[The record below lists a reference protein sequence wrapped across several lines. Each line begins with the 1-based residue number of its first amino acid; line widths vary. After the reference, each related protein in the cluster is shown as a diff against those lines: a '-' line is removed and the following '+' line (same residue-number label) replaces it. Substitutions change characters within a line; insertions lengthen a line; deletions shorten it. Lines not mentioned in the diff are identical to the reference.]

1 MERYSTIDKKYKRE
15 IVLLKARPCRWGKC
29 RFCDYIEDNEIN
41 EEKIDQINKEVLKKV
56 TGKYGVLEVIDSA
69 SFFEITENT
78 KKMIKKIVDEKN
90 IHTLF
95 FECHWIYRNKVHEI
109 REYFKNQKIIIKTG
123 VETFDNDFRE
133 NYLRKG
139 AGFKDYKEVLKYF
152 DSPCLM
158 VGIKGQTKEMIDR
171 DMKIILNNFPHATVN
186 VFNNNSTDVKRD
198 DKLVEWFL
206 EKYHQRLISNEKIDY
221 LYNITDFG
229 VGWWKMSLE
238 DIL

>member
-1 MERYSTIDKKYKRE
+1 MMERYSTIDKKYKRE
-15 IVLLKARPCRWGKC
+15 IVLLKAKPCRWGKC

-41 EEKIDQINKEVLKKV
+41 EEKIDQINKEVLKKI

-69 SFFEITENT
+69 SFFELTENT
-78 KKMIKKIVDEKN
+78 KKMIKEIVNEKN

-133 NYLRKG
+133 NYLKKG
-139 AGFKDYKEVLKYF
+139 ACFKDYKEVLKYF

-171 DMKIILNNFPHATVN
+171 DMDIILNNFPHATVN
-186 VFNNNSTDVKRD
+186 VFNENSTDVKRD
-198 DKLVEWFL
+198 DELVNWFL
-206 EKYHQRLISNEKIDY
+206 KKYHDKLKENPKIDY

-229 VGWWKMSLE
+229 VG
-238 DIL
+238 

>member
-1 MERYSTIDKKYKRE
+1 MMERYSTIDKKYKRE

-41 EEKIDQINKEVLKKV
+41 EEKIDKINKKVLRKI
-56 TGKYGVLEVIDSA
+56 TGKYGVVEVIDSA
-69 SFFEITENT
+69 SFFELTEKT
-78 KKMIKKIVDEKN
+78 KKMIKEIIDEKN

-95 FECHWIYRNKVHEI
+95 FECHWIYRNKAHEI

-133 NYLRKG
+133 NYLKKG

-158 VGIKGQTKEMIDR
+158 VGIKGQTKDMIDR
-171 DMKIILNNFPHATVN
+171 DMDIILNNFNHATVN

-198 DKLVEWFL
+198 DKLVDWFL
-206 EKYHQRLISNEKIDY
+206 NKYHQRLISNEKIDY

-229 VGWWKMSLE
+229 VG
-238 DIL
+238 

>member
-41 EEKIDQINKEVLKKV
+41 EEKIDKINKKVLRKI
-56 TGKYGVLEVIDSA
+56 TGKYGVVEVIDSA
-69 SFFEITENT
+69 SFFELTEKT
-78 KKMIKKIVDEKN
+78 KKMIKEIVDEKN

-133 NYLRKG
+133 NYLKKG

-158 VGIKGQTKEMIDR
+158 VGIKGQTKDMIDR
-171 DMKIILNNFPHATVN
+171 DMDIILNNFNHATVN

-198 DKLVEWFL
+198 DKLVDWFL
-206 EKYHQRLISNEKIDY
+206 NKYHQRLISNEKIDY

-229 VGWWKMSLE
+229 VG
-238 DIL
+238 

>member
-1 MERYSTIDKKYKRE
+1 MMERYSTIDKKYKRE

-41 EEKIDQINKEVLKKV
+41 EEKIDKINKKVLRKI
-56 TGKYGVLEVIDSA
+56 TGKYGVVEVIDSA
-69 SFFEITENT
+69 SFFELTEKT
-78 KKMIKKIVDEKN
+78 KKMIKEIVDEKN

-95 FECHWIYRNKVHEI
+95 FECHWIYRNKAHEI

-133 NYLRKG
+133 NYLKKG

-158 VGIKGQTKEMIDR
+158 VGIKGQTKDMIDR
-171 DMKIILNNFPHATVN
+171 DMDIILNNFNHATVN

-198 DKLVEWFL
+198 DKLVDWFL
-206 EKYHQRLISNEKIDY
+206 NKYHQRLISNEKIDY
-221 LYNITDFG
+221 LYNITAFG
-229 VGWWKMSLE
+229 VG
-238 DIL
+238 

>member
-1 MERYSTIDKKYKRE
+1 MMERYSTIDKKYKRE

-41 EEKIDQINKEVLKKV
+41 EEKIDKINKKVLRKI
-56 TGKYGVLEVIDSA
+56 TGKYGVVEVIDSA
-69 SFFEITENT
+69 SFFELTEKT
-78 KKMIKKIVDEKN
+78 KKMIKEIVDEKN

-133 NYLRKG
+133 NYLKKG

-158 VGIKGQTKEMIDR
+158 VGIKGQTKDMIDR
-171 DMKIILNNFPHATVN
+171 DMDIILNNFNHATVN

-198 DKLVEWFL
+198 DKLVDWFL
-206 EKYHQRLISNEKIDY
+206 NKYHQRLISNEKIDY

-229 VGWWKMSLE
+229 VG
-238 DIL
+238 

>member
-41 EEKIDQINKEVLKKV
+41 EEKIDKINKKVLKKI
-56 TGKYGVLEVIDSA
+56 TGKYGVVEVIDSA
-69 SFFEITENT
+69 SFFELTEKT
-78 KKMIKKIVDEKN
+78 KKMIKEIVDEKN

-133 NYLRKG
+133 NYLKKG

-158 VGIKGQTKEMIDR
+158 VGIKGQTKDMIDR
-171 DMKIILNNFPHATVN
+171 DMDIILNNFNHATVN

-198 DKLVEWFL
+198 DKLVDWFL
-206 EKYHQRLISNEKIDY
+206 NKYHQRLISNEKIDY

>member
-41 EEKIDQINKEVLKKV
+41 EEKIDKINKKVLRKI
-56 TGKYGVLEVIDSA
+56 TGKYGVVEVIDSA
-69 SFFEITENT
+69 SFFELTEKT
-78 KKMIKKIVDEKN
+78 KKMIKEIVDEKN

-133 NYLRKG
+133 NYLKKG

-158 VGIKGQTKEMIDR
+158 VGIKGQTKDMIDR
-171 DMKIILNNFPHATVN
+171 DMDIILNNFNHATVN

-198 DKLVEWFL
+198 DKLVDWFL
-206 EKYHQRLISNEKIDY
+206 NKYHQRLISNEKIDY

>member
-1 MERYSTIDKKYKRE
+1 MMERYSTIDKKYKRE
-15 IVLLKARPCRWGKC
+15 IVLLKARPCRWEKC

-41 EEKIDQINKEVLKKV
+41 EEKIDKINKKVLRKI
-56 TGKYGVLEVIDSA
+56 TGKYGVVEVIDSA
-69 SFFEITENT
+69 SFFELTEKT
-78 KKMIKKIVDEKN
+78 KKMIKEIVDEKN

-133 NYLRKG
+133 NYLKKG

-158 VGIKGQTKEMIDR
+158 VGIKGQTKDMIDR
-171 DMKIILNNFPHATVN
+171 DMDIILNNFNHATVN

-198 DKLVEWFL
+198 DKLVDWFL
-206 EKYHQRLISNEKIDY
+206 NKYHQRLISNEKIDY

-229 VGWWKMSLE
+229 VG
-238 DIL
+238 

>member
-41 EEKIDQINKEVLKKV
+41 EEKIDKINKKVLRKI
-56 TGKYGVLEVIDSA
+56 TGKYGVVEVIDSA
-69 SFFEITENT
+69 SFFELTEKT
-78 KKMIKKIVDEKN
+78 KKMIKEIIDEKN

-95 FECHWIYRNKVHEI
+95 FECHWIYRNKAHEI

-133 NYLRKG
+133 NYLKKG

-158 VGIKGQTKEMIDR
+158 VGIKGQTKDMIDR
-171 DMKIILNNFPHATVN
+171 DMDIILNNFNHATVN

-198 DKLVEWFL
+198 DKLVDWFL
-206 EKYHQRLISNEKIDY
+206 NKYHQRLISNEKIDY

-229 VGWWKMSLE
+229 VG
-238 DIL
+238 

>member
-1 MERYSTIDKKYKRE
+1 MMERYSTIDKKYKRE

-171 DMKIILNNFPHATVN
+171 DMEIILNNFPYATVN
-186 VFNNNSTDVKRD
+186 VFNENSTDVKRD
-198 DKLVEWFL
+198 DKLVNWFL
-206 EKYHQRLISNEKIDY
+206 KKYHDKLKENPKIDY

-229 VGWWKMSLE
+229 VG
-238 DIL
+238 

>member
-1 MERYSTIDKKYKRE
+1 MMERYSTIDKKYKRE

-41 EEKIDQINKEVLKKV
+41 EEKIDKINKKVLRKI
-56 TGKYGVLEVIDSA
+56 TGKYGVVEVIDSA
-69 SFFEITENT
+69 SFFELTEKT
-78 KKMIKKIVDEKN
+78 KKMIKEIVDEKN

-109 REYFKNQKIIIKTG
+109 REYFENQKIIIKTG

-133 NYLRKG
+133 NYLKKG

-158 VGIKGQTKEMIDR
+158 VGIKGQTKDMIDR
-171 DMKIILNNFPHATVN
+171 DMDIILNNFNHATVN

-198 DKLVEWFL
+198 DKLVDWFL
-206 EKYHQRLISNEKIDY
+206 NKYHQRLISNEKIDY

-229 VGWWKMSLE
+229 VG
-238 DIL
+238 

>member
-1 MERYSTIDKKYKRE
+1 MMERYSTIDKKYKRE

-41 EEKIDQINKEVLKKV
+41 EEKIDKINKKVLRKI
-56 TGKYGVLEVIDSA
+56 TGKYGVVEVIDSA
-69 SFFEITENT
+69 SFFELTEKT
-78 KKMIKKIVDEKN
+78 KKMIKEIVDEKN

-133 NYLRKG
+133 NHLKKG

-152 DSPCLM
+152 DSSCLM
-158 VGIKGQTKEMIDR
+158 VGIKGQTKDMIDR
-171 DMKIILNNFPHATVN
+171 DMDIILNNFNHATVN

-198 DKLVEWFL
+198 DKLVDWFL
-206 EKYHQRLISNEKIDY
+206 NKYHQRLISNEKIDY

-229 VGWWKMSLE
+229 VG
-238 DIL
+238 

>member
-69 SFFEITENT
+69 SFFELTENT
-78 KKMIKKIVDEKN
+78 KKMIKEIVNEKN

-133 NYLRKG
+133 NHLKKG

-171 DMKIILNNFPHATVN
+171 DMEIILNNFPHATVN

-198 DKLVEWFL
+198 DELVNWFL
-206 EKYHQRLISNEKIDY
+206 KKYHDKLKENSKIDY

-229 VGWWKMSLE
+229 VG
-238 DIL
+238 

>member
-29 RFCDYIEDNEIN
+29 RFWDYIEDNEIN
-41 EEKIDQINKEVLKKV
+41 EEKIDKINEKVLRKI
-56 TGKYGVLEVIDSA
+56 TGKYGVVEVIDSA
-69 SFFEITENT
+69 SFFELTEKT
-78 KKMIKKIVDEKN
+78 KKMIKEIVDEKN

-133 NYLRKG
+133 NYLKKG

-158 VGIKGQTKEMIDR
+158 VGIKGQTKDMIDR
-171 DMKIILNNFPHATVN
+171 DMDIILNNFNHATVN

-198 DKLVEWFL
+198 DKLVDWFL
-206 EKYHQRLISNEKIDY
+206 NKYHQRLISNEKIDY

>member
-41 EEKIDQINKEVLKKV
+41 EEKIDKINKKVLRKI
-56 TGKYGVLEVIDSA
+56 TGKYGVVEVIDSA
-69 SFFEITENT
+69 SFFELTEKT
-78 KKMIKKIVDEKN
+78 KKMIKEIVDEKN

-133 NYLRKG
+133 NHLKKG

-158 VGIKGQTKEMIDR
+158 VGIKGQTKDMIDR
-171 DMKIILNNFPHATVN
+171 DMDIILNNFNHATVN

-198 DKLVEWFL
+198 DKLVDWFL
-206 EKYHQRLISNEKIDY
+206 NKYHQRLISNEKIDY

-229 VGWWKMSLE
+229 VG
-238 DIL
+238 

>member
-1 MERYSTIDKKYKRE
+1 MMERYSTIDKKYKRE
-15 IVLLKARPCRWGKC
+15 IVFLKARPCRWGKC

-41 EEKIDQINKEVLKKV
+41 EEKIDKINKKVLRKI
-56 TGKYGVLEVIDSA
+56 TGKYGVVEVIDSA
-69 SFFEITENT
+69 SFFELTEKT
-78 KKMIKKIVDEKN
+78 KKMIKEIVDEKN

-133 NYLRKG
+133 NYLKKG

-158 VGIKGQTKEMIDR
+158 VGIKGQTKDMIDR
-171 DMKIILNNFPHATVN
+171 DMDIILNNFNHATVN

-198 DKLVEWFL
+198 DKLVDWFL
-206 EKYHQRLISNEKIDY
+206 NKYHQRLISNEKIDY

-229 VGWWKMSLE
+229 VG
-238 DIL
+238 

>member
-69 SFFEITENT
+69 SFFELTENT
-78 KKMIKKIVDEKN
+78 KKMIKEIVNEKN

-133 NYLRKG
+133 NHLKKG

-171 DMKIILNNFPHATVN
+171 DMEIILNNFPHATIN
-186 VFNNNSTDVKRD
+186 VFNENSTDVKRD
-198 DKLVEWFL
+198 DELVNWFL
-206 EKYHQRLISNEKIDY
+206 KKYHDKLKENPKIDY

-229 VGWWKMSLE
+229 VG
-238 DIL
+238 

>member
-1 MERYSTIDKKYKRE
+1 MMERYSTIDKKYKRE

-41 EEKIDQINKEVLKKV
+41 EEKIDKINKKVLRKI
-56 TGKYGVLEVIDSA
+56 TGKYGVVEVIDSA
-69 SFFEITENT
+69 SFFELTEKT
-78 KKMIKKIVDEKN
+78 KKMIKEIVDEKN

-133 NYLRKG
+133 NYLKKR

-158 VGIKGQTKEMIDR
+158 VGIKGQTKDMVDR
-171 DMKIILNNFPHATVN
+171 DMDIILNNFNHATVN

-198 DKLVEWFL
+198 DKLVDWFL
-206 EKYHQRLISNEKIDY
+206 NKYHQRLISNEKIDY

-229 VGWWKMSLE
+229 VG
-238 DIL
+238 

>member
-41 EEKIDQINKEVLKKV
+41 EEKIDKINKKVLRKI
-56 TGKYGVLEVIDSA
+56 TGKYGVVEVIDSA
-69 SFFEITENT
+69 SFFELTEKT
-78 KKMIKKIVDEKN
+78 KKMIKEIIDEKN

-95 FECHWIYRNKVHEI
+95 FECHWIYRNKAHEI

-133 NYLRKG
+133 NYLKKG

-158 VGIKGQTKEMIDR
+158 VGIKGQTKDMIDR
-171 DMKIILNNFPHATVN
+171 DMDIILNNFNHATVN

-198 DKLVEWFL
+198 DKLVDWFL
-206 EKYHQRLISNEKIDY
+206 NKYHQRLISNEKIDY

>member
-1 MERYSTIDKKYKRE
+1 MMERYSTIDKKYKRE

-41 EEKIDQINKEVLKKV
+41 EEKIDKINKKVLRKI
-56 TGKYGVLEVIDSA
+56 TGKYGVVEVIDSA
-69 SFFEITENT
+69 SFFELTEKT
-78 KKMIKKIVDEKN
+78 KKMIKEIVDEKN

-133 NYLRKG
+133 NHLKKG

-158 VGIKGQTKEMIDR
+158 VGIKGQTKDMIDR
-171 DMKIILNNFPHATVN
+171 DMDIILNNFNHATVN

-198 DKLVEWFL
+198 DKLVDWFL
-206 EKYHQRLISNEKIDY
+206 NKYHQRLISNEKIDY

-229 VGWWKMSLE
+229 VG
-238 DIL
+238 

>member
-29 RFCDYIEDNEIN
+29 RFCDYIEDNEID

-69 SFFEITENT
+69 SFFELTENT
-78 KKMIKKIVDEKN
+78 KKMIKEIVNEKN

-123 VETFDNDFRE
+123 VESFDNDFRE
-133 NYLRKG
+133 NYLKKG

-171 DMKIILNNFPHATVN
+171 DMEIILNNFPHATVN
-186 VFNNNSTDVKRD
+186 VFNENSTDVKRD
-198 DKLVEWFL
+198 DELVNWFL
-206 EKYHQRLISNEKIDY
+206 KKYHDKLKENPKIDY

-229 VGWWKMSLE
+229 VG
-238 DIL
+238 

>member
-229 VGWWKMSLE
+229 VG
-238 DIL
+238 

>member
-69 SFFEITENT
+69 SFFELTENT
-78 KKMIKKIVDEKN
+78 KKMIKEIVNEKN

-133 NYLRKG
+133 NYLKKG

-171 DMKIILNNFPHATVN
+171 DMEIILNNFPHATVN
-186 VFNNNSTDVKRD
+186 VFNENSTDVKRD
-198 DKLVEWFL
+198 DELVNWFL
-206 EKYHQRLISNEKIDY
+206 KKYHDKLKENPKIDY

-229 VGWWKMSLE
+229 VG
-238 DIL
+238 

>member
-1 MERYSTIDKKYKRE
+1 MMERYSTIDKKYKRE

-41 EEKIDQINKEVLKKV
+41 EEKIDKINKKVLRKI
-56 TGKYGVLEVIDSA
+56 TGKYGVVEVIDSA
-69 SFFEITENT
+69 SFFELTEKT
-78 KKMIKKIVDEKN
+78 KKMIKEIVDEKN

-133 NYLRKG
+133 NYLKKR

-158 VGIKGQTKEMIDR
+158 VGIKGQTKDMVDR
-171 DMKIILNNFPHATVN
+171 DMDIILNNFNHVTVN

-198 DKLVEWFL
+198 DKLVDWFL
-206 EKYHQRLISNEKIDY
+206 NKYHQRLISNEKIDY

-229 VGWWKMSLE
+229 VG
-238 DIL
+238 

>member
-69 SFFEITENT
+69 SFFELTENT
-78 KKMIKKIVDEKN
+78 KKMIKEIVNEKN

-133 NYLRKG
+133 NYLKKG

-171 DMKIILNNFPHATVN
+171 DMEIILNNFPHATVN
-186 VFNNNSTDVKRD
+186 VFNENSTDVKRD
-198 DKLVEWFL
+198 DELVNWFL
-206 EKYHQRLISNEKIDY
+206 KKYHDKLKENPKIDY

>member
-41 EEKIDQINKEVLKKV
+41 EEKIDKINKKVLRKI
-56 TGKYGVLEVIDSA
+56 TGKYGVVEVIDSA
-69 SFFEITENT
+69 SFFELTEKT
-78 KKMIKKIVDEKN
+78 KKMIREIVDEKN

-133 NYLRKG
+133 NYLKKG

-158 VGIKGQTKEMIDR
+158 VGIKGQTKDMIDR
-171 DMKIILNNFPHATVN
+171 DMDIILNNFNHATVN

-198 DKLVEWFL
+198 DKLVDWFL
-206 EKYHQRLISNEKIDY
+206 NKYHQRLISNEKIDY